1 MSRVCKLIVRS
12 VVIDYLKNRFQKERV
27 AVVYVYFDYKDQQNQ
42 KGATIIASL
51 LKQLVCKLQN
61 LPLQLET
68 LYNECVCSH
77 TRPDISILRQL
88 FVESSQELSSVY
100 VVFDALDECGKQQ
113 LDDILS
119 FVKLLQESRANVL
132 LTMREHLRYIV
143 KIFKDPVILPIS
155 AEEHD
160 VRNYLQIELAKESI
174 VPSIQKKIL
183 ETLTAHAKGMY
194 CLF

>member
-1 MSRVCKLIVRS
+1 M
-12 VVIDYLKNRFQKERV
+12 
-27 AVVYVYFDYKDQQNQ
+27 
-42 KGATIIASL
+42 
-51 LKQLVCKLQN
+51 
-61 LPLQLET
+61 PPQLET
-68 LYNECVCSH
+68 LYDECIRSY

-88 FVESSQELSSVY
+88 FVESSQELQSVY
-100 VVFDALDECGKQQ
+100 VIFDALDESGKQQ

-132 LTMREHLRYIV
+132 LTMREHLRYII

-160 VRNYLQIELAKESI
+160 VRNYLQIELGKESM

-194 CLF
+194 YLV